1 MYEKEHDLNRTTL
14 LTLGLLAVLLLSA
27 CTPSASAPPPTPT
40 MMAAEP
46 ATAPV
51 DEAPAAA
58 PAENEAPVE
67 APVAIATSRGA
78 QLVAT
83 DPSSVNLTSG
93 EPQLIEFFAFW

>member
-1 MYEKEHDLNRTTL
+1 MTRTTL

-27 CTPSASAPPPTPT
+27 CTPSASVPPSTPT
-40 MMAAEP
+40 IRAAEP
-46 ATAPV
+46 AAVSV
-51 DEAPAAA
+51 DEAPTVT

-83 DPSSVNLTSG
+83 DPGSVNLTG
-93 EPQLIEFFAFW
+93 GKPQLLEFFAFW